1 MKALFLFAFISSASA
16 LEPDA
21 KTVAAAAPSA
31 QFSRLPWGPTHQR
44 RLERHYY
51 VQRRSYGDNVGD
63 AFFGM
68 LIGFVLLVL
77 VPIMIVAAELQAVK
91 FSRLLTRA
99 EQSTIPNVTSS
110 QVSPKFEGHM
120 IHAQGAL
127 FLDSP
132 SFVDGG
138 TDVPFDLSH
147 MYGGRMG
154 SRPLRIER
162 KVEVYQWKERTK
174 KSNDRT
180 VYEYSTEWVED
191 DVDSSR
197 FKVPHG
203 HHNPPRM
210 HNPGEPP
217 LYTTTFDRDDAN
229 LGAFKLGTDAVS
241 RAKWWTPCPLP
252 KLDLPPKSF
261 GVIQNNAKIIDGLL
275 YILPP
280 KQRKEM
286 FGVGDMRITYRTVE
300 CPPPGTDGTIV
311 AVQSTGAVVAAAA
324 GAEPSTLRA
333 RPSNFRAFKESDAKK
348 ILAKKKTFRALPG
361 IVADDGTPVVMGT
374 PVAAE
379 EEESTG
385 GCCASIFGCV
395 GAIVG
400 TDVLLIAPGPYSPRV
415 MFNTAFRDL
424 DLAMYAM
431 RTIFAVL
438 FIVAFYLVLQ
448 PISAVFSFLPFVSD
462 LMNSLFLLAAI
473 VVGLAC
479 SAIVTACAW
488 LVAKPARACL
498 LFVALAASL
507 FFGSAIDA
515 ANMYG
520 VPLSEV
526 LASGDAFIPGSAY
539 VAPAL
544 CLCAAAA
551 GGFFAVL
558 EWVEGKRFE
567 KMVKADIMSVGA
579 VRSQSG
585 RHLL

>member
-1 MKALFLFAFISSASA
+1 
-16 LEPDA
+16 
-21 KTVAAAAPSA
+21 
-31 QFSRLPWGPTHQR
+31 
-44 RLERHYY
+44 
-51 VQRRSYGDNVGD
+51 
-63 AFFGM
+63 
-68 LIGFVLLVL
+68 
-77 VPIMIVAAELQAVK
+77 
-91 FSRLLTRA
+91 
-99 EQSTIPNVTSS
+99 
-110 QVSPKFEGHM
+110 
-120 IHAQGAL
+120 
-127 FLDSP
+127 
-132 SFVDGG
+132 
-138 TDVPFDLSH
+138 
-147 MYGGRMG
+147 
-154 SRPLRIER
+154 
-162 KVEVYQWKERTK
+162 
-174 KSNDRT
+174 
-180 VYEYSTEWVED
+180 
-191 DVDSSR
+191 
-197 FKVPHG
+197 
-203 HHNPPRM
+203 
-210 HNPGEPP
+210 
-217 LYTTTFDRDDAN
+217 
-229 LGAFKLGTDAVS
+229 
-241 RAKWWTPCPLP
+241 
-252 KLDLPPKSF
+252 
-261 GVIQNNAKIIDGLL
+261 
-275 YILPP
+275 
-280 KQRKEM
+280 
-286 FGVGDMRITYRTVE
+286 
-300 CPPPGTDGTIV
+300 
-311 AVQSTGAVVAAAA
+311 
-324 GAEPSTLRA
+324 
-333 RPSNFRAFKESDAKK
+333 
-348 ILAKKKTFRALPG
+348 
-361 IVADDGTPVVMGT
+361 MGT

-379 EEESTG
+379 EEETG

-424 DLAMYAM
+424 DLSMCAM
-431 RTIFAVL
+431 RAVFAVL

-515 ANMYG
+515 ANMYN

-558 EWVEGKRFE
+558 EFVEGKRFE